1 MKQTTRTTGSSTAR
15 QTTLQILYD
24 IDVREAYTDVA
35 LRQTLRPSRLNRRD
49 RAFITECVYGVIRW
63 QGRIDWLLAHVYRR
77 PLDTLTPW
85 IRNALRLGVYQ
96 CLWMERVPT
105 WAAVHE
111 TVKLARRFGHQG
123 TARLVNGV
131 LRSLMRQHYSYTLPD
146 PTTQPATHLAVV
158 YSHPE
163 WLVERWL
170 QRYGWERTQALCE
183 SNNRRAGVTLRTNT
197 LRTTPEQLAHRL
209 RQEGLRHVTPSRLVP
224 EALVV
229 NGVAGLDT
237 LPSYHEGL
245 FQVQDA
251 AAMLVAP
258 LCQAQPGHRVLDIC
272 AAPGGKTT
280 HLAQTM
286 QDAGDIVACDVQ
298 YGRLRLLC
306 DNVARLR
313 LSSITAI
320 VADATRPLPLQGR
333 FDRIL
338 IDAPCSGLGVLRH
351 HPDIKWRKTPED
363 LTRLQVMQL
372 RLLHAQHH
380 LLAPNGMMVYS
391 VCSLEPEETHQVVR
405 RFLATHRHIRLDA
418 VDHDLPRQPLYSSA
432 IPGTLDLTPEQ
443 WHTDSVFVARF
454 RRKDA
459 IC

>member
-1 MKQTTRTTGSSTAR
+1 
-15 QTTLQILYD
+15 
-24 IDVREAYTDVA
+24 
-35 LRQTLRPSRLNRRD
+35 
-49 RAFITECVYGVIRW
+49 
-63 QGRIDWLLAHVYRR
+63 
-77 PLDTLTPW
+77 
-85 IRNALRLGVYQ
+85 
-96 CLWMERVPT
+96 MERVPT

-131 LRSLMRQHYSYTLPD
+131 LRTLMRQHHSYTLPD

-197 LRTTPEQLAHRL
+197 LRTTPEQLAHQL

-237 LPSYHEGL
+237 LPSYHKGL

-280 HLAQTM
+280 HLAQIM

-313 LSSITAI
+313 LSSVTAI
-320 VADATRPLPLQGR
+320 VADATRPLPLQR
-333 FDRIL
+333 CFDRIL

-363 LTRLQVMQL
+363 LTRLQGIQL

-380 LLAPNGMMVYS
+380 LLAPDGMMVYS

-418 VDHDLPRQPLYSSA
+418 VDHDLPRQPLYPSA